1 MLIEIVLNYE
11 TQFFFFS
18 NQFISLRGKNMFMYI
33 IGKKLSLNFDLG
45 IWTKSLQDI
54 KLQK

>member
-1 MLIEIVLNYE
+1 MLIEIVFNYE
-11 TQFFFFS
+11 TQMFFFA

-33 IGKKLSLNFDLG
+33 IGKKLSLNFNLG
-45 IWTKSLQDI
+45 IWPNSLQDI

>member
-11 TQFFFFS
+11 TQFFFFA

>member
-11 TQFFFFS
+11 TQIFFFA
-18 NQFISLRGKNMFMYI
+18 NQFISLRGKYMFMYI
-33 IGKKLSLNFDLG
+33 IGKKLSLNFNLG

>member
-1 MLIEIVLNYE
+1 MVIEIVLNYKI
-11 TQFFFFS
+11 QIFFFP

-33 IGKKLSLNFDLG
+33 IGKNLNLNFNRG

-54 KLQK
+54 KL